1 MILSKFPLAI
11 AASALLLVAA
21 CDPGAPN
28 QSQNTR
34 QGAMIGALGGAAA
47 GALIGNDGTVRD
59 RNRAALIGAALG
71 AGVGGGIGNNLDRQ
85 AEELRRALR
94 SDVGVSNNGNNLVV
108 VLSQDLLFATNSTQ
122 VGAQS
127 QNDLMIV
134 ARSLT
139 NYPDS
144 TVNVIGHTDNVG
156 SASVQSGPFG
166 TPGAIGGQR
175 AAQRR
180 GIVCAHPVDRG
191 GSEPADCI
199 KRHSRRPPVEPS
211 RGNHHHAKLI
221 FRHVIGE
228 GAALCG
234 PFSFEHIIQN
244 VVI

>member
-34 QGAMIGALGGAAA
+34 QGAVIGALGGAAA

-59 RNRAALIGAALG
+59 RNRAALVGAALG
-71 AGVGGGIGNNLDRQ
+71 AGVGAGVGNNLDRQ

-127 QNDLMIV
+127 QNDLLIV

-139 NYPDS
+139 NYPNS

-156 SASVQSGPFG
+156 SAAFNQDLSERRAQSVASVLRSGGVSSARIRSIGAGLNQPIASNATAEG
-166 TPGAIGGQR
+166 RQLNRRVEIIITP
-175 AAQRR
+175 
-180 GIVCAHPVDRG
+180 
-191 GSEPADCI
+191 
-199 KRHSRRPPVEPS
+199 
-211 RGNHHHAKLI
+211 N
-221 FRHVIGE
+221 
-228 GAALCG
+228 
-234 PFSFEHIIQN
+234 
-244 VVI
+244 

>member
-11 AASALLLVAA
+11 AASAILLVAA

-34 QGAMIGALGGAAA
+34 QGAVIGALGGAAA

-127 QNDLMIV
+127 QNDLLIV

-156 SASVQSGPFG
+156 SAAFNQDLSERRAQSVASVLRSGGVSSARIRSIGAGLNQPIASNATADG
-166 TPGAIGGQR
+166 RQLNRRVEIIITP
-175 AAQRR
+175 
-180 GIVCAHPVDRG
+180 
-191 GSEPADCI
+191 
-199 KRHSRRPPVEPS
+199 
-211 RGNHHHAKLI
+211 N
-221 FRHVIGE
+221 
-228 GAALCG
+228 
-234 PFSFEHIIQN
+234 
-244 VVI
+244 

>member
-34 QGAMIGALGGAAA
+34 QGAVIGALGGAAA

-59 RNRAALIGAALG
+59 RNRAALVGAALG
-71 AGVGGGIGNNLDRQ
+71 AGVGAGVGNNLDRQ

-127 QNDLMIV
+127 QNDLLIV
-134 ARSLT
+134 ARSLS

-156 SASVQSGPFG
+156 SAAFNQDLSERRAQSVAGVLRSGGVSSARIRSIGAGLNQPIASNATAEG
-166 TPGAIGGQR
+166 RQLNRRVEIIITP
-175 AAQRR
+175 
-180 GIVCAHPVDRG
+180 
-191 GSEPADCI
+191 
-199 KRHSRRPPVEPS
+199 
-211 RGNHHHAKLI
+211 N
-221 FRHVIGE
+221 
-228 GAALCG
+228 
-234 PFSFEHIIQN
+234 
-244 VVI
+244 